1 MGVLGVAV
9 LVLAA
14 VAGCGSGGRGGSE
27 PASPSPS
34 PSRSSGQPSASA
46 STSASASPSPPA
58 TSSTAGGGATSSPA
72 PPPASPAPGGPPAGD
87 GPWRPVPGTTWQ
99 YQLDGR
105 LDLSVDA
112 EVYDVDGE
120 ETSAEQVAELHRR
133 GRRAVCYVNAGAFEE
148 WRPDAGRFPDDVLG
162 EPLDG
167 WPGERWLDV
176 RRTDV
181 LLPLLGERLDRCRDK
196 GFDGVE
202 FDNVDGWA
210 NESGFPLTADDQ
222 LRFNTALAGL
232 AHERGLA
239 AGLKNDV
246 EQVAELEPLFDF
258 AVNEECLRYDECGA
272 YAAFTAAGK
281 AVFHVEYE
289 PLEAESCAAV
299 AGLSTIVKTAD
310 LGPQRVGCARGGSSH
325 GGG

>member
-14 VAGCGSGGRGGSE
+14 ATGCGSGGRGGAE

-34 PSRSSGQPSASA
+34 PSRSSDRP
-46 STSASASPSPPA
+46 SASPSPPSPPA
-58 TSSTAGGGATSSPA
+58 TSVTAVPPAGGGR
-72 PPPASPAPGGPPAGD
+72 
-87 GPWRPVPGTTWQ
+87 WRPSAGTTWQ

-181 LLPLLGERLDRCRDK
+181 LLPLLAERLDRCRDK

-210 NESGFPLTADDQ
+210 DESGFPLTADDQ
-222 LRFNTALAGL
+222 LRFNAALAGL

-289 PLEAESCAAV
+289 PLEAEGCAAV

-310 LGPQRVGCARGGSSH
+310 LGPRRVGCARGGGSH